1 MSVSRYE
8 PALHRVLRE
17 LRPYLDAVMVIGG
30 WVPYLYS
37 RYGGF
42 MAWNG
47 RTPLTAEVDVLLERP
62 LPAGVRASI
71 ADILRDS
78 GFQPTADGAGSAV
91 WVGDVASGEMIEFL
105 VPHTG
110 TARQI
115 GATVPVAAQPG
126 LRAISLPGLEL
137 MQRFRQT
144 LPVPVITNAGSV
156 VLPVNVPRLGAYLV
170 NKASTFTHRQPH
182 ALGGSK
188 RYKDLLYLR
197 DVMAAG
203 AEVVRHVR
211 RELVDMAGDN
221 KAAGEIRTAANNLR
235 LAVNGS
241 FEAEVQMAVAALRE
255 REPGRS
261 PVSLSAD
268 LRGHLGDLLD
278 TFSES

>member
-8 PALHRVLRE
+8 PALHRVLWE

-42 MAWNG
+42 VTWNG

-62 LPAGVRASI
+62 LPAGERASI
-71 ADILRDS
+71 ADILRDA
-78 GFQPTADGAGSAV
+78 GFQPTTDGAGSAV

-105 VPHTG
+105 IPHTG
-110 TARQI
+110 TVRQI
-115 GATVPVAAQPG
+115 GDTVPVAAQPG
-126 LRAISLPGLEL
+126 LRAISLPGLDL
-137 MQRFRQT
+137 MQRFKQT

-156 VLPVNVPRLGAYLV
+156 VLPVNVPWLGAYLV
-170 NKASTFTHRQPH
+170 NKASTFTRRQPH

-211 RELVDMAGDN
+211 RVGGHGRRQQGCGRDPHCREQST
-221 KAAGEIRTAANNLR
+221 AGERELR
-235 LAVNGS
+235 GRD
-241 FEAEVQMAVAALRE
+241 EKG
-255 REPGRS
+255 GRS
-261 PVSLSAD
+261 SSRARTGTVTGIGI
-268 LRGHLGDLLD
+268 RG
-278 TFSES
+278 TSRSS

>member
-8 PALHRVLRE
+8 PALHRVLWE
-17 LRPYLDAVMVIGG
+17 LRPYLDAVVVIGG

-42 MAWNG
+42 VTWNG

-62 LPAGVRASI
+62 LPAGERASI
-71 ADILRDS
+71 ADILRDA
-78 GFQPTADGAGSAV
+78 GFQPTTDGAGSAV

-105 VPHTG
+105 IPHTG

-115 GATVPVAAQPG
+115 GDTVPVAAQPG
-126 LRAISLPGLEL
+126 LRAISLPGLDL
-137 MQRFRQT
+137 MQRFKQT

-211 RELVDMAGDN
+211 RELADMAGDN
-221 KAAGEIRTAANNLR
+221 KAAGEIRTATNNLR
-235 LAVNGS
+235 LVNGS
-241 FEAEVQMAVAALRE
+241 FEAEMKMAAAALRE

-261 PVSLSAD
+261 QESVSAE
-268 LRGHLGDLLD
+268 LRGHLEDLLD
-278 TFSES
+278 MFSGR

>member
-8 PALHRVLRE
+8 PALHRVLWE

-42 MAWNG
+42 VTWNG
-47 RTPLTAEVDVLLERP
+47 RTPLTAEVDVLLECP
-62 LPAGVRASI
+62 LPVGERASI
-71 ADILRDS
+71 ADILREA
-78 GFQPTADGAGSAV
+78 GFRPTTESAGSAV

-105 VPHTG
+105 IPHTG

-115 GATVPVAAQPG
+115 GDTVPVAAQPG

-137 MQRFRQT
+137 MQRYKQT
-144 LPVPVITNAGSV
+144 LHVPVITNAGSV
-156 VLPVNVPRLGAYLV
+156 VLPVKVPWLGAYLV
-170 NKASTFTHRQPH
+170 NKASTFAHRQPH

-203 AEVVRHVR
+203 AEVARHVR
-211 RELVDMAGDN
+211 RELADMANDN
-221 KAAGEIRTAANNLR
+221 RAAGEIRTAANNLR
-235 LAVNGS
+235 LVKGS
-241 FEAEVQMAVAALRE
+241 FDAEVKMAVAALRE
-255 REPGRS
+255 RDPGRS
-261 PVSLSAD
+261 PTSVSAELH
-268 LRGHLGDLLD
+268 GHLEDLLSI
-278 TFSES
+278 FSGG